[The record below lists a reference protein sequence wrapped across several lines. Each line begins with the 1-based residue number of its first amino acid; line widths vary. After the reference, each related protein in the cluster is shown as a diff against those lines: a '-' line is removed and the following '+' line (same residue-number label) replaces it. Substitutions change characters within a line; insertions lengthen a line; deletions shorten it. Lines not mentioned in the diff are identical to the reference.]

1 MSRRERLLTIFACGA
16 LTALL
21 LYPISFHP
29 GQHVR
34 ADSSDGQFSLWNVAW
49 VARTIVADPVHL
61 FDANIF
67 YPHRGTLLYSEAN
80 LVAGALAAPAYWAT
94 RNPYIAHN
102 TVVLLVFFLS
112 ALGTYL
118 LSVYLTGNRWAAA
131 VSAICFAFC
140 PFLFAHTTH
149 IQLLMTPGIP
159 FSMLAFHRMADQP
172 TRGRAVALALAM
184 TFTAFC
190 CAYYGVFVMMLVGW
204 AVLVTAGARRLWTD
218 ARYWSA
224 VAIAAAVAA
233 AVVLPLFVPYL
244 LLQRSGGF
252 DRPLAESGRYAA
264 DWHSYLA
271 SAGRAHQWMMPYV
284 RPWRDVAF
292 PGFVATVF
300 GLGRLST
307 AWRLRGRPAEIVM
320 LYGSLAVLA
329 FWASFGPAA
338 WLYSLFFYTMPGFTL
353 LRAPVRFALI
363 VAFALSVLTAQA
375 MAALLPRVRWPAWVG
390 ALVVALAVADHLVP
404 LNFPPPVTPSPAYRV
419 LSELPRAPVIEMPFF
434 ERSLF
439 YSRHTIYML
448 MSTTH
453 WMPLVNG
460 YSDYFPPE
468 FGETA
473 VALAPFPYPGAF
485 EVAQRLGVRYAMF
498 HLNVYDPKTRAELE
512 ERLRQFAGR
521 LRPLYADDQT
531 RLYEILQTESPR

>member
-1 MSRRERLLTIFACGA
+1 VRRRERLLVVLAGAA
-16 LTALL
+16 LTTLL
-21 LYPISFHP
+21 LYPISLHP
-29 GQHVR
+29 GRHAR

-49 VARTIVADPVHL
+49 VARTMVADPVHV

-67 YPHRGTLLYSEAN
+67 YPRRGALLYSEAN
-80 LVAGALAAPAYWAT
+80 LVAGALAVPGYWAT

-102 TVVLLVFFLS
+102 TVVLVMFLLS
-112 ALGTYL
+112 ALGTYWL
-118 LSVYLTGNRWAAA
+118 VMHLTGNHWAAA

-159 FSMLAFHRMADQP
+159 FSMLAFHRLTDEA
-172 TRGRAVALALAM
+172 TRGRAVALGLAM
-184 TFTAFC
+184 AATALS
-190 CAYYGVFVMMLVGW
+190 CAYYGVFVMMLIGW
-204 AVLVTAGARRLWTD
+204 AVLVTAGMRRLWADTG
-218 ARYWSA
+218 YWSA
-224 VAIAAAVAA
+224 VGLAALVGA
-233 AVVLPLFVPYL
+233 AVVLPLFVPYVW
-244 LLQRSGGF
+244 LQRSGAF
-252 DRPLAESGRYAA
+252 DRPLAESRRYAA

-271 SAGRAHQWMMPYV
+271 SAGRAHQWMLPWV

-292 PGFVATVF
+292 PGFVALAF

-307 AWRLRGRPAEIVM
+307 AWRLRGRAAEVAA
-320 LYGSLAVLA
+320 LYGSLGVLA

-338 WLYSLFFYTMPGFTL
+338 RLYSLFFYTMPGFTL
-353 LRAPVRFALI
+353 LRAPVRFAVV
-363 VAFALSVLTAQA
+363 VAFALSVLAGQA
-375 MAALLPRVRWPAWVG
+375 VAALLARVRRPAAAHWLG
-390 ALVVALAVADHLVP
+390 AMLVAFAIADHLVP
-404 LNFPPPVTPSPAYRV
+404 LNFPRPAPPSPAYLV
-419 LSELPRAPVIEMPFF
+419 LAQLPRGPVIEMPFF
-434 ERSLF
+434 ERSRF

-468 FGETA
+468 FAENA

-485 EVAQRLGVRYAMF
+485 DVAERLGVRYAMF
-498 HLNVYDPKTRAELE
+498 HLDVYDAKTRGEVE

-531 RLYEILQTESPR
+531 RLYEVIAP